1 MQVTVA
7 VVVFVIATVVK
18 FEVTVNVIGT
28 ATVVA
33 AVNIIVV
40 VDVEWFVVVLEV
52 VTFVDFV
59 VIAKR
64 MGRKKVFHK
73 VVRK

>member
-40 VDVEWFVVVLEV
+40 VDVE
-52 VTFVDFV
+52 
-59 VIAKR
+59 
-64 MGRKKVFHK
+64 
-73 VVRK
+73 